1 MIYLKFRGK
10 NSISN
15 KQQRKLQVQSSKV
28 INQNIGTI
36 SFIIKTTNITRNK
49 F

>member
-1 MIYLKFRGK
+1 MIYLKFKGK

-28 INQNIGTI
+28 NQNTGTI